1 VGAGKLKKRKKKK
14 RGENKIRGNCGIG
27 SLETEIR

>member
-1 VGAGKLKKRKKKK
+1 VGAGKLIKKKK

>member
-1 VGAGKLKKRKKKK
+1 VGAGKLIKKKK
-14 RGENKIRGNCGIG
+14 RGENKIRGYCGIG